1 MAFIYEQKVMFKHC
15 DPAGIIFYPRYFE
28 MMNDVVEEFFE
39 AELSWA
45 FSKMHETHGVPTV
58 AISTQFKSPS
68 RQGDVLNISMKIKNL
83 GRTSMD
89 LFTRASCHSELRFET
104 TSTLVS
110 TNREG
115 RPTAWPETIRSSIEQ
130 LMEDQK

>member
-15 DPAGIIFYPRYFE
+15 DPAGIVFYPRYFE

-68 RQGDVLNISMKIKNL
+68 RQGDV
-83 GRTSMD
+83 
-89 LFTRASCHSELRFET
+89 ELRFET

-130 LMEDQK
+130 FMEDQK